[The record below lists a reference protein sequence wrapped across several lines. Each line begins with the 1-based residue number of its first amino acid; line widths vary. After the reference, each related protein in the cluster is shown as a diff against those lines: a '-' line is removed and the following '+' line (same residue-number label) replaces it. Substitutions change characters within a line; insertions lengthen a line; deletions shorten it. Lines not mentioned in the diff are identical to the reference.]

1 MDQQVVLP
9 PPTWYGYIHTPQF
22 STLTISLFC
31 SDPDWTLEKAKQA
44 FVVTITKHG
53 GVCETQHV
61 DLIEKWWAKR
71 DVLIFFLKGSPL
83 KVADVVME

>member
-1 MDQQVVLP
+1 MDNKP
-9 PPTWYGYIHTPQF
+9 GTWSCYFSTPQF
-22 STLTISLFC
+22 STLTISLFG

-44 FVVTITKHG
+44 FVVTVCTNG

-71 DVLIFFLKGSPL
+71 VVLIFFFKGSPM